1 MMKVLVRTVLA
12 CVIIAAA
19 ACASAPPAA
28 PGAPKYPDLPVPEIP
43 ASVRV
48 TQAVRDQHGE
58 AWRRLQAG
66 DLRGAN
72 RAYAEILR
80 LSSTFYPAEAGLG
93 AVELADR
100 DYKSAAIRFRAAL
113 GSNNAYVPAWRGLV
127 DAEAGAGND
136 TEAMAALERLLA
148 LDGSRESDR
157 TRLELL
163 RLRDVQKLIDAGIR
177 ARQAGRLDEADGLL
191 TRALAQSPSS
201 TAVLRELTQVE
212 ITAGQFDEAEV
223 HARRAVEID
232 ATDAGALAALAS
244 VFEAQGRLRE
254 AAAQLALAATIDPAA
269 WREKAE
275 AARARAAE
283 AAVPPEMKA
292 IATATSVTRG
302 QLAALIDARF
312 TTLLRPVPNRVPDV
326 ATDARSYW
334 AADAIINVTRAGV
347 MDVYANHTFQPGG
360 VVRRADLAAAV
371 AKLAALAS
379 ESKPAQFTAWQNA
392 RPTFADV
399 APANLFYRSAAL
411 AVSAGAMS
419 VIADRFEPTR
429 AATGAEVLAALGRI
443 EQLNGRLPAASQL
456 AGR

>member
-1 MMKVLVRTVLA
+1 MMRVLMRGVLA
-12 CVIIAAA
+12 GVIVVAA

-28 PGAPKYPDLPVPEIP
+28 PGSPKYPDLTAPDIP
-43 ASVRV
+43 ASLRV
-48 TQAVRDQHGE
+48 TQAVRDQHAE

-66 DLRGAN
+66 DLRGAS
-72 RAYAEILR
+72 RGYTEILR
-80 LSSTFYPAEAGLG
+80 VSSSFYPAEAGLG
-93 AVELADR
+93 SVALASR
-100 DYKSAAIRFRAAL
+100 DFKPAAIRFRAAL
-113 GSNNAYVPAWRGLV
+113 GANNAYLPAWRGLV

-136 TEAMAALERLLA
+136 TEAMAALERLLV

-157 TRLELL
+157 TRLDLL
-163 RLRDVQKLIDAGIR
+163 RLREVQGLIEAGIR
-177 ARQAGRLDEADGLL
+177 ARQAGHLDEADGLL
-191 TRALAQSPSS
+191 TRALAKSPSS

-212 ITAGQFDEAEV
+212 IAAGQFDEAEV

-232 ATDAGALAALAS
+232 ATDAGALAGLAS

-269 WREKAE
+269 WRGKAE

-312 TTLLRPVPNRVPDV
+312 KTLLRPVPNRAPDV
-326 ATDARSYW
+326 ATDARTYW

-347 MDVYANHTFQPGG
+347 MDVYANHTFQPAGI
-360 VVRRADLAAAV
+360 VRRADLAAAV
-371 AKLAALAS
+371 AKLAALAT
-379 ESKPAQFTAWQNA
+379 ENKPAQFTAWQSA

-411 AVSAGAMS
+411 AVSTGAMS
-419 VIADRFEPTR
+419 APADKFDPTR

-443 EQLNGRLPAASQL
+443 EQLSGR
-456 AGR
+456 